1 MRINDFLDV
10 LQSFGIEYF
19 TGVPDSQLKA
29 LCDALIEQKED
40 RKHLIAANEGNAV
53 GLAAGY
59 YMATGK
65 IPCVYMQ
72 NSGLGNVIN
81 PCASLIHPR
90 VYGIPMVFVIGF
102 RGEPGVK
109 DEPQHI
115 FQGEITLQLLEDL
128 GIRYCLLEEA
138 TTPDECKEFIK
149 EHADFVRSGESIAFV
164 VRKNGLTKET
174 YLQYKNPYLF
184 SREAA
189 IEAILTTEGFAD
201 VVVSTTG
208 KISREVF
215 EVREAM
221 RQSHESDF
229 LTVGSMGH
237 CSMIGLGI
245 ALEKP
250 EKRICIL
257 DGDGAFLMH
266 MGAGAIIGQK
276 RPTNLI
282 HVVLNNQAHE
292 SVGGMPTAMASV
304 DMMKLGEALGYCKAL
319 SVDSKEALLLVMDE
333 LKDSAGPILL
343 EVKVAIG
350 SRMNLGRPTKTPKEN
365 IESFMKYLSREKSD
379 NNDKDGQ

>member
-215 EVREAM
+215 EVR
-221 RQSHESDF
+221 SDAAVARIRLPDSWLHGPLF
-229 LTVGSMGH
+229 YDRVGNRFG
-237 CSMIGLGI
+237 
-245 ALEKP
+245 K
-250 EKRICIL
+250 
-257 DGDGAFLMH
+257 
-266 MGAGAIIGQK
+266 
-276 RPTNLI
+276 T
-282 HVVLNNQAHE
+282 
-292 SVGGMPTAMASV
+292 
-304 DMMKLGEALGYCKAL
+304 GEADLYFRWGWGIFDAY
-319 SVDSKEALLLVMDE
+319 
-333 LKDSAGPILL
+333 
-343 EVKVAIG
+343 G
-350 SRMNLGRPTKTPKEN
+350 SRCHYRTETSNKFDSCC
-365 IESFMKYLSREKSD
+365 IE
-379 NNDKDGQ
+379 